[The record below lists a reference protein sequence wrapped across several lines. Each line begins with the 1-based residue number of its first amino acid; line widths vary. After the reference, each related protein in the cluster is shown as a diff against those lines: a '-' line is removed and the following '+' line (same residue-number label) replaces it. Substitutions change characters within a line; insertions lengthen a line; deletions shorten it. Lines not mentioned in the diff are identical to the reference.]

1 MSGRTLPHIA
11 CTVGAYLHFAIIIFM
26 HNDSLYRVSFKCLIQ
41 DEQGRVLAVKERGR
55 SSWDLPG
62 GGIEHG
68 ETIKDSIRR
77 ELKEE
82 TGYEG
87 GFAYSVLTVDDPL
100 KLVSRDVWQ
109 FKVVIRVRPD
119 TMDFGVGEDADE
131 VAFIDPGDLK
141 ESEHE
146 SERRVHRYVTLS
158 GSTHGTN

>member
-1 MSGRTLPHIA
+1 M
-11 CTVGAYLHFAIIIFM
+11 Y
-26 HNDSLYRVSFKCLIQ
+26 NDSLYRVSFKCLIQ
-41 DEQGRVLAVKERGR
+41 NDEGKVLAVKEAGR
-55 SSWDLPG
+55 SFWDLPG

-109 FKVVIRVRPD
+109 FKIIICVQPD
-119 TMDFGVGEDADE
+119 SMDFSVGEDADE
-131 VAFIDPGDLK
+131 VAFIDPEDVR
-141 ESEHE
+141 ESESE
-146 SERRVHRYVTLS
+146 SERRLCTYCELVQTA
-158 GSTHGTN
+158 